1 MSYKSTLQE
10 HNTQLQSGNT
20 LLLQAINKANALPNT
35 DASVEDLSAE
45 IESQAQ
51 LIALQTSKINELITE
66 LNEKAAVG
74 GSAVLETCT
83 LTVDLTEV
91 VLSDGL
97 NASEPAFEHQIGY
110 MKVVDGVP
118 VYSYEVLEGHKTYEI
133 TNCLKN
139 SIVVFNIEE
148 LGLLFESTEEEETT
162 AEGDAEFLAADPGY
176 FITLWAITGN
186 ATIRTIITYNS

>member
-1 MSYKSTLQE
+1 MSYKNILQE
-10 HNTQLQSGNT
+10 HNTKIR
-20 LLLQAINKANALPNT
+20 QAIDKTKNLSDT

-97 NASEPAFEHQIGY
+97 NAGEPAFEHQIGY

-139 SIVVFNIEE
+139 SIVVFNIED
-148 LGLLFESTEEEETT
+148 LGYLFESTEEEETT
-162 AEGDAEFLAADPGY
+162 AEGDAEFLASDPGY
-176 FITLWAITGN
+176 FMRLWSITGD